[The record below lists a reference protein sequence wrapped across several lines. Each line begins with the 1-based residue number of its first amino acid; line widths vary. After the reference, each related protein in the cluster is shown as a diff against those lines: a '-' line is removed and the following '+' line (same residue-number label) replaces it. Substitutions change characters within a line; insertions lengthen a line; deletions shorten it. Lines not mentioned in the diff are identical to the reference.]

1 MSTNRKSRINCDYK
15 VRFSEVHEAMAP
27 ADRYMERI
35 TLTAAPM
42 QPYYC
47 KYHACWHIGHDRT
60 KNAHYIHQYQTDAV
74 GRHRLRGMIQGLNQ
88 ALVAIEDGLDVAA

>member
-15 VRFSEVHEAMAP
+15 VRFLEFHEAMAA

-35 TLTAAPM
+35 TLTATPM

-60 KNAHYIHQYQTDAV
+60 KNANYNHQYQTECV
-74 GRHRLRGMIQGLNQ
+74 VRHRLRGLIQGLNH
-88 ALVAIEDGLDVAA
+88 ALVAIEDGPDVAA

>member
-1 MSTNRKSRINCDYK
+1 MSTSRKSQINCDYK
-15 VRFSEVHEAMAP
+15 VRFLEVHKAMAA

-60 KNAHYIHQYQTDAV
+60 KNTHYNHHYQMECV
-74 GRHRLRGMIQGLNQ
+74 SRQRLRGLIQGLNRT
-88 ALVAIEDGLDVAA
+88 LIGIEDGLEIAA